1 MGIKILQAIRSTYN
15 PMNCVSTKWKS
26 MRWEN
31 ADENDNETFAPE
43 ISYVSHGFNRN
54 YDNVFVNCNI
64 ILKFVY

>member
-1 MGIKILQAIRSTYN
+1 
-15 PMNCVSTKWKS
+15 MNCVSTKWKS